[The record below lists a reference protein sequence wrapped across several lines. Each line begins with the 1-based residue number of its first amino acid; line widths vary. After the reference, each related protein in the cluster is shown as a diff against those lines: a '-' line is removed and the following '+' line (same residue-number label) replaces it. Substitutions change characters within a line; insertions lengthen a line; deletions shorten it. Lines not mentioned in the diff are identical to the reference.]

1 MIFSLFLL
9 CFSLHSVQCLNSTSE
24 QHLLPIDKL
33 LNQQYDH
40 RQLQNNRTISPIRSW
55 KKSNS
60 IEILKKLIGNR
71 QRSIVPNRTST
82 TTTPTTTTTT
92 TTAITSAFFVRI
104 KSKID
109 LAATTTDE
117 ISSESSTTTT
127 TVFPQTSTLKS
138 TSSNTTLIVI
148 ILICSFSGFLFL
160 ALIFTFLLR
169 FVCLF
174 ILYAI
179 LD

>member
-24 QHLLPIDKL
+24 QNRLPIDKL

-60 IEILKKLIGNR
+60 IEVLKKLIGNR

-82 TTTPTTTTTT
+82 TTTTTTTTT
-92 TTAITSAFFVRI
+92 VITSAFFVRI

-109 LAATTTDE
+109 LTATTNDE
-117 ISSESSTTTT
+117 ISFEPPSTTTT
-127 TVFPQTSTLKS
+127 TTIFLQTSTLKS

-148 ILICSFSGFLFL
+148 ILVCSFSGFLFL

-174 ILYAI
+174 ILCTI
-179 LD
+179 FD

>member
-82 TTTPTTTTTT
+82 TTTTTTTT

-169 FVCLF
+169 FACLF